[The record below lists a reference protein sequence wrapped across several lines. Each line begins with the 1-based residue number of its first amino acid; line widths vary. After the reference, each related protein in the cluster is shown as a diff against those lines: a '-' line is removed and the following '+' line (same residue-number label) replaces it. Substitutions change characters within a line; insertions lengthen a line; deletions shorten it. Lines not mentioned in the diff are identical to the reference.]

1 MSHPHLPIDE
11 IAATVRSIWPD
22 NPAFGVVL
30 GSGLGTLADSI
41 TAEATIDFDC
51 LPHFPRATALG
62 HRGRFVCG
70 RVQGVP
76 VIVQQGRFHAYEGH
90 SFEHITLPIR
100 VMQSLGVRTLILT
113 NAAGGLRPGMQV
125 GDVMLIEDHINLLF
139 GRSLPVHGSAIGE
152 PRPADGSPHYDRQ
165 LMSQAEQTGRQLS
178 ERVTRGVYLAL
189 SGPCYETRAEY
200 RMVRNLGADAVG
212 MSTVPEVLI
221 ARLAGMRVLAMSVI
235 SNVETS
241 DIGDPVSGEE
251 VIRTVSS
258 VEPVVRSIV
267 HAIVSVSGVL
277 STHPGH

>member
-1 MSHPHLPIDE
+1 MSQPHLPTNE
-11 IAATVRSIWPD
+11 IATAVRSIWPD

-30 GSGLGTLADSI
+30 GSGLGDLADSI
-41 TAEATIDFDC
+41 EVEAAIDFHG
-51 LPHFPRATALG
+51 LPHFPKATAMG

-70 RVQGVP
+70 KLRGVP

-90 SFEHITLPIR
+90 SFDHITLPVR

-139 GRSLPVHGSAIGE
+139 GRSLPTYGLPIGE
-152 PRPADGSPHYDRQ
+152 PSPADSTPHYDRQ
-165 LMSQAEQTGRQLS
+165 LIQRAEKIGGELS

-212 MSTVPEVLI
+212 MSTVPEVLV
-221 ARLAGMRVLAMSVI
+221 ARQAGLRVLAMSVI

-241 DIGDPVSGEE
+241 DNGDPVSGEE
-251 VIRTVSS
+251 VIRTVAS
-258 VEPVVRSIV
+258 VEPIVRGIV
-267 HAIVSVSGVL
+267 HAIVGSAGD
-277 STHPGH
+277 